1 MLTMDEFLSV
11 KDDVSE
17 LLRLTRELL
26 ARDTEQ
32 ADEEFHL
39 GRAEAFQEV
48 LDLFEEFAD
57 LEEAA

>member
-1 MLTMDEFLSV
+1 MDEFLSV

-32 ADEEFHL
+32 SDEDFHQ
-39 GRAEAFQEV
+39 GRLDALQEV
-48 LDLFEEFAD
+48 MDMFEEFAE